1 MLARLTWLTS
11 DNSNLTVLIDELS
24 FPTSVQTGPALKL
37 RLYRMKMKLRNQN
50 KDPKILGNKTA

>member
-37 RLYRMKMKLRNQN
+37 RLYRMKNTKAAVQTINKMRN
-50 KDPKILGNKTA
+50 